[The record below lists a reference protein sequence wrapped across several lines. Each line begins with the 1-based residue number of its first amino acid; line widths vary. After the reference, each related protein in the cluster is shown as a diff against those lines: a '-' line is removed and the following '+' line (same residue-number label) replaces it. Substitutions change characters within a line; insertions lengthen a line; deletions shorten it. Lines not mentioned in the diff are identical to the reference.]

1 MKRYGENLNVYY
13 KVKEADLK
21 NLHNIGFQLYDTL
34 ERGKTLETLKR
45 SVVARGSEVGAGRNR
60 GVSARTWQPAGE
72 RGAEDSSM
80 GSDQAL

>member
-1 MKRYGENLNVYY
+1 MG
-13 KVKEADLK
+13 AD
-21 NLHNIGFQLYDTL
+21 F
-34 ERGKTLETLKR
+34 E
-45 SVVARGSEVGAGRNR
+45 SVSSLILGGGGGGAGRNR